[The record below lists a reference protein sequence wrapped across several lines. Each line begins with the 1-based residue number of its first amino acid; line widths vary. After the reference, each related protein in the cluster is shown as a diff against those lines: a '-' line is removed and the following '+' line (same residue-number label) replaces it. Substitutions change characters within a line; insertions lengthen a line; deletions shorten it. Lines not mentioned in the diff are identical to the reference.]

1 MSSVKTLYAE
11 DSEPYLNELINV
23 LTEDQQYV
31 VDKVFT
37 KTPTM
42 CRDEIATFALSTV
55 LDIKPIWMYGTGD
68 IKHFFIHPFVITEE
82 LKKYDEF
89 INMKMATEQ
98 NDDDEVITSE
108 KDFDFTC
115 NTELASFVTLKNVL
129 MLNNISKL
137 EFGSTIDSLYM
148 PIYWKGH
155 CSMLILSIPRRKF
168 LHLDSIHNE
177 EHRVVVMKIHR
188 MFVMS
193 NLMFHHGYR
202 IDQVWTRVQ
211 SDLWEC
217 GWCALLF
224 AEWWRNSL
232 PDTTI
237 SDARAVSL
245 SLANLSILAKRIL
258 EQQRVRQMTL
268 AYNDR
273 LTRAYGAVV
282 LYDKA

>member
-11 DSEPYLNELINV
+11 DSDPYLNDLINV

-42 CRDEIATFALSTV
+42 CRDEIAVFALNTV
-55 LDIKPIWMYGTGD
+55 LDIKPIWMYGSSD
-68 IKHFFIHPFVITEE
+68 IKHFYIHPFVITAE
-82 LKKYDEF
+82 LKKYQEF
-89 INMKMATEQ
+89 INSKLETVRDD
-98 NDDDEVITSE
+98 DDDEVTSE
-108 KDFDFTC
+108 KDFDFSC

-137 EFGSTIDSLYM
+137 EFGSAIDSLYM

-177 EHRVVVMKIHR
+177 EHRVVVEKIKS

-224 AEWWRNSL
+224 AEWWRNSQ
-232 PDTTI
+232 PDTSI
-237 SDARAVSL
+237 SDARTVSL
-245 SLANLSILAKRIL
+245 SQTNLSLLAKRIL
-258 EQQRVRQMTL
+258 EQQIVREMTL
-268 AYNDR
+268 AYNER
-273 LTRAYGAVV
+273 LTRAYGAVT
-282 LYDKA
+282 LFEKA